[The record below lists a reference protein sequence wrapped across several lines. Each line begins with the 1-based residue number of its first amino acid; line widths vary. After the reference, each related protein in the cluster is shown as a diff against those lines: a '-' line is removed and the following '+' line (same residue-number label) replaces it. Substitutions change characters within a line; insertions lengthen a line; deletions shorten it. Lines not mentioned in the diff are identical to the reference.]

1 MRRFRHLLLGMVLAA
16 AMAVPAHALTLQGNT
31 LFTSAN
37 EMVIVTFISEEAAFS
52 DLLFE
57 SSPNEMFLFDSNT
70 AVAGQQVNL
79 GSFNAGLE
87 LIFRLDTYF
96 RDLQVAKADGFLASW
111 FSGSGSRNQD
121 GTEHA
126 LITFLGNNTYQIG
139 WEDLDFNSPTYDGDF
154 DDMVITVR
162 GVPFDPVIPEP
173 ATLALVGIGLASIG
187 VASRRR
193 NRS

>member
-1 MRRFRHLLLGMVLAA
+1 MLFRS
-16 AMAVPAHALTLQGNT
+16 LTLQGNT

-37 EMVIVTFISEEAAFS
+37 ETLIVTFVSEEAAFS

-57 SSPNEMFLFDSNT
+57 SNPNEMFLFDSDT

-79 GSFNAGLE
+79 GSFSSGLE
-87 LIFRLDTYF
+87 LVFRLDTYF
-96 RDLQVAKADGFLASW
+96 RDEQVAKADGFLAAW
-111 FSGSGSRNQD
+111 YSGAGSRNQD

-154 DDMVITVR
+154 DDMVITITAI
-162 GVPFDPVIPEP
+162 PNDPVIPEP
-173 ATLALVGIGLASIG
+173 ATLALVGIGLASLG
-187 VASRRR
+187 LARRRR
-193 NRS
+193 NRA